1 MGQVLDLL
9 KDYQLATYVFAFS
22 AFLDPL
28 FAENFSKDKL
38 RDVADRI
45 ERESIRYREL
55 YTRCYNSIE
64 ESGEG
69 AVESALLSGL
79 SKAGEG
85 LGMRSPRPPPQTS
98 PLSTRRSRTGPR
110 LWRSFKE
117 CINSRLLERL
127 LVAKSPDVSPFF
139 DGTRMLKE
147 VFIDPSEL
155 LTDGDSLYL
164 LPGGNKH
171 DDD

>member
-85 LGMRSPRPPPQTS
+85 LGMRSPRPPSQTS
-98 PLSTRRSRTGPR
+98 PYRRGARERGQGCGGVSRSASTPACSRGCSS
-110 LWRSFKE
+110 L
-117 CINSRLLERL
+117 SRL
-127 LVAKSPDVSPFF
+127 
-139 DGTRMLKE
+139 T
-147 VFIDPSEL
+147 
-155 LTDGDSLYL
+155 
-164 LPGGNKH
+164 
-171 DDD
+171 